1 MNYGK
6 TQVGENTK
14 FAPTLLMT
22 FILGIIAIQNLP
34 TQVHKKTTKVMAT
47 CSMMQPMQKVFSLT
61 SHLCYGAL
69 YRLMTTSIH
78 TTFI

>member
-6 TQVGENTK
+6 TQDGENTK

-22 FILGIIAIQNLP
+22 FILGIIAIMDSKQRG
-34 TQVHKKTTKVMAT
+34 QIMTTKVMAT

-69 YRLMTTSIH
+69 NRLMATSIH